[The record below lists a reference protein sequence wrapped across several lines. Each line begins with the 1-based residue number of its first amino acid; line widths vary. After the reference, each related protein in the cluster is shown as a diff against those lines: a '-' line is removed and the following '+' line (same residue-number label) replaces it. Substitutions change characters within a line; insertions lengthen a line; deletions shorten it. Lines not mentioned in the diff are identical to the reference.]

1 MKDQMKQKPMKM
13 MKAMKTHITTM
24 MKTIF
29 SIIVE
34 SAQLVGP
41 S

>member
-1 MKDQMKQKPMKM
+1 MRDQMKQKPMKM
-13 MKAMKTHITTM
+13 MKAMNTQILTM
-24 MKTIF
+24 MRTIF
-29 SIIVE
+29 SIVAK

>member
-13 MKAMKTHITTM
+13 MKAMMTHILTM
-24 MKTIF
+24 MRTIF
-29 SIIVE
+29 STIIE
-34 SAQLVGP
+34 NAQLVGP